1 MAQSTTG
8 RRTRPVDL
16 FPPTPADHPIFKRG
30 FVIGTTR
37 SADFSTSGAPP
48 PAAPKPSAKPTELSQ
63 EPSNQEPPEEP
74 MPDEQLEKLAE
85 EAKAFL
91 ERKRRQQRSSKS
103 KAVRSSMRPAPFAM
117 RRGSTRAFAR
127 SISTS
132 RGKCSNDTASITP
145 GIGIT
150 SSNTSYHAA
159 SAVPM

>member
-1 MAQSTTG
+1 MQPVWPDWRHCRSSRSWRSKLAANMAQSTTG
-8 RRTRPVDL
+8 RRTRVVDL
-16 FPPTPADHPIFKRG
+16 FPPAPADHPIFKRG

-91 ERKRRQQRSSKS
+91 ERKRRQQRSSN
-103 KAVRSSMRPAPFAM
+103 RFEGIEGMPLFRPYTA
-117 RRGSTRAFAR
+117 RAR
-127 SISTS
+127 
-132 RGKCSNDTASITP
+132 
-145 GIGIT
+145 
-150 SSNTSYHAA
+150 
-159 SAVPM
+159 PMG